1 MWDIVTDELKKA
13 IADRL
18 EGWELVD
25 FLQISA
31 EDVIEAFED
40 RVIENLEDVK
50 DFADLRGF
58 DENSNDSD

>member
-1 MWDIVTDELKKA
+1 MWDVVTDELKKA

-58 DENSNDSD
+58 DDNDNE